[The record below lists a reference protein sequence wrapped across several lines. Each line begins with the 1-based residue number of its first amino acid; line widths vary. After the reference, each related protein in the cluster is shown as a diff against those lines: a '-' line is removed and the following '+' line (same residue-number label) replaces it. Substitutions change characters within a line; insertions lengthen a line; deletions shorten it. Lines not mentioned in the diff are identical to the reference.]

1 MGLLIQQILDISED
15 FNKLCPDMFRAYA
28 SAKRKATPIPDLGGA
43 TILPE
48 STDYNHFLT
57 DQQKLSVKYMATV
70 LSTLPN
76 MPKVA
81 STSSLGMFTEQY
93 NEGVLTD
100 WEYIERVLGAVNA
113 CLETANGLLYADVKK
128 S

>member
-1 MGLLIQQILDISED
+1 MGLLIQQILEINSD
-15 FNKLCPDMFRAYA
+15 FNVLCPDMFRAYA
-28 SAKRKATPIPDLGGA
+28 SAKRKATPIPDLGGV
-43 TILPE
+43 TIIPE

-57 DQQKLSVKYMATV
+57 QQQRIAAKHMATV

-76 MPKVA
+76 MPKD
-81 STSSLGMFTEQY
+81 SRTTLGMFTEQY

-100 WEYIERVLGAVNA
+100 WEYIERVMDAVDA

>member
-28 SAKRKATPIPDLGGA
+28 SAKRRAAPILGLVGE

-48 STDYNHFLT
+48 STDYNHYLT
-57 DQQKLSVKYMATV
+57 DQQKLSAKYMATV

-76 MPKVA
+76 MPKD
-81 STSSLGMFTEQY
+81 SRTTLGMFTEQY

-100 WEYIERVLGAVNA
+100 WEYIERVLDAVNA
-113 CLETANGLLYADVKK
+113 CLEAANSLLYADVKK

>member
-1 MGLLIQQILDISED
+1 
-15 FNKLCPDMFRAYA
+15 
-28 SAKRKATPIPDLGGA
+28 
-43 TILPE
+43 
-48 STDYNHFLT
+48 
-57 DQQKLSVKYMATV
+57 
-70 LSTLPN
+70 